1 MRRTQ
6 SVLVAR
12 SSLAHSL
19 ALCLDKKTHAETRNI
34 MKRKA
39 RSGKGF
45 HRRIHAY
52 RVLNCTRMRGGGNR
66 VMCKPWCLSF
76 AQMMKMSQEGRQ
88 LCNEIHRFIGMFT
101 AS

>member
-6 SVLVAR
+6 SALVAR

-66 VMCKPWCLSF
+66 VMCGNVQALVS
-76 AQMMKMSQEGRQ
+76 E
-88 LCNEIHRFIGMFT
+88 LCTNDENVTRRTTIMQ
-101 AS
+101 